1 MMIQLDSVSKRY
13 GQLRALDRFTAT
25 IRKGELV
32 GLLGPNGAGK
42 TTLMNILTGNLAASS
57 KILRG
62 VLLLMGEVYS
72 CSDGCQDG
80 QQDDDIVN
88 PMHL

>member
-13 GQLRALDRFTAT
+13 GQLRALDQFTAT

-42 TTLMNILTGNLAASS
+42 TTLMNILISYSAL
-57 KILRG
+57 LRPNG
-62 VLLLMGEVYS
+62 
-72 CSDGCQDG
+72 
-80 QQDDDIVN
+80 
-88 PMHL
+88 